1 MSRKDSPPLFSF
13 QRCDGAAKMTRT
25 EYSPLNSRKRTILYY
40 AVSLCCVI
48 GLMAFASSLHTTP
61 VEETI
66 TVDSNQTN
74 PQPHAPVVN
83 AGELPPADPDIETA
97 GDKVAAAYIYLKRR
111 QSEPALNAL
120 QQAQLA
126 ANRAVVKKP
135 DGSKIKD
142 ELLATNQEI
151 ERVKELIRKGRI
163 GYAARELKH
172 VDQTLD
178 SVSY

>member
-1 MSRKDSPPLFSF
+1 
-13 QRCDGAAKMTRT
+13 MTKT
-25 EYSPLNSRKRTILYY
+25 EYNPLHSRKRTIAYY
-40 AVSLCCVI
+40 AISLCCVI
-48 GLMAFASSLHTTP
+48 GLMVFASSLHPTP

-66 TVDSNQTN
+66 TVESTQPK
-74 PQPHAPVVN
+74 PQPPAPTVN
-83 AGELPPADPDIETA
+83 ASELPPADPDIETA
-97 GDKVAAAYIYLKRR
+97 GDRVAAAYIYLKRR

-142 ELLATNQEI
+142 ELVATNQEI
-151 ERVKELIRKGRI
+151 ERVKDLIRKGRM
-163 GYAARELKH
+163 GYAAKELKQL
-172 VDQTLD
+172 DQTLD